1 MHNVPQAQRQN
12 RVNEDETMITKG
24 KFEYNF
30 NTWMII
36 GGIALGLLSTGV
48 TWGVFA
54 SRLENADT
62 RVTDWITRHESLHR
76 DRQAQIQTAD
86 ARLDVRITQLEGEAR
101 KIENLGYRIT
111 VAEQSNINTGKS
123 IEQLTKTVNE
133 QSTDIR
139 VMREII
145 ERQFGTPRKRM

>member
-12 RVNEDETMITKG
+12 RVNEDETMIPKG
-24 KFEYNF
+24 KFEWNL
-30 NTWMII
+30 NTLVLL
-36 GGIALGLLSTGV
+36 GGIVVGLASTAF
-48 TWGVFA
+48 TWGTFA
-54 SRLENADT
+54 NRLENADAKT
-62 RVTDWITRHESLHR
+62 TDWITRHENLHR
-76 DRQAQIQTAD
+76 ERQSQIQTAD

>member
-12 RVNEDETMITKG
+12 RVNEDETMIPKG
-24 KFEYNF
+24 KFEWNL
-30 NTWMII
+30 NTLVII
-36 GGIALGLLSTGV
+36 GGIVVGLVTTGV
-48 TWGVFA
+48 AWGVAA
-54 SRLENADT
+54 SRLESSDAKT
-62 RVTDWITRHESLHR
+62 ADWIIRHEALHR
-76 DRQAQIQTAD
+76 ERQSQIQTAD